1 MFHCQELKRQ
11 GEISLRRAVFDPKR
25 LLLIHV
31 GVMTAASLLLTVT
44 NYVLQLQIDATRGLS
59 GIATRSL
66 LSTTATV
73 LQLLYLVLTP
83 FWQAGYIT
91 VSLAIARGEQADTDS
106 LFSGLR
112 RFGPIARLYLL
123 QGLILG
129 VLFMVSNYIS
139 NFLYMLTPWGRDMMG
154 QLTKILE
161 QTDGAPSEEA
171 LAFLSGHG
179 VPMLILSG
187 VILLVIAIPTF
198 YRMRLSLYRIMDG
211 ERRALRAILE
221 SVALT
226 KGRWFCLVKLDL
238 SFWWF
243 YAAEV
248 AIGLLAYA
256 DVLLKIAGYPLPWNE
271 ALGFFLPY
279 IAYLLLQFGFQLWQK
294 NRVAVTYAH
303 AYEILSAPSE
313 PQLPAADNS
322 KKPWDDSYA
331 R

>member
-11 GEISLRRAVFDPKR
+11 GENSLRRAAFDPKR
-25 LLLIHV
+25 LLFIHV
-31 GVMTAASLLLTVT
+31 GVMMAASLLLTVAD
-44 NYVLQLQIDATRGLS
+44 YILQLQIGTTGGLS
-59 GIATRSL
+59 GIATRSM

-83 FWQAGYIT
+83 FWQAGYLT
-91 VSLAIARGEQADTDS
+91 VSLAAARGEQADTAC

-123 QGLILG
+123 QGLILS
-129 VLFMVSNYIS
+129 VLFMASNYIS

-154 QLTKILE
+154 QLTQILE

-171 LAFLSGHG
+171 LASLAGHG
-179 VPMLILSG
+179 APMLILTG

-226 KGRWFCLVKLDL
+226 KGRWFSLVKLDL

-243 YAAEV
+243 YAGQV
-248 AIGLLAYA
+248 IIGLLGYA
-256 DVLLKIAGYPLPWNE
+256 DILLELAGHPLPWSE
-271 ALGFFLPY
+271 ALRFFVPY
-279 IAYLLLQFGFQLWQK
+279 AAYLVLLFGFQLWQK

-303 AYEILSAPSE
+303 AYEILRQPREAKPE
-313 PQLPAADNS
+313 PKNLP
-322 KKPWDDSYA
+322 WEDSFS
-331 R
+331 

>member
-1 MFHCQELKRQ
+1 MFRCQELKQQ
-11 GEISLRRAVFDPKR
+11 GENSLHRAAFDAKR
-25 LLLIHV
+25 LLCIHV
-31 GVMTAASLLLTVT
+31 GVMTAASLLLTVID
-44 NYVLQLQIDATRGLS
+44 YILQLQIDTTGGLS

-66 LSTTATV
+66 LSTTSTV
-73 LQLLYLVLTP
+73 LQLMYLVLTP
-83 FWQAGYIT
+83 FWQAGYLT
-91 VSLAIARGEQADTDS
+91 VSLAIARGEQADTHS

-112 RFGPIARLYLL
+112 RFGPILRLYLL
-123 QGLILG
+123 QGLLLG
-129 VLFMVSNYIS
+129 ALFMGSSYIS

-154 QLTKILE
+154 QLTELMA
-161 QTDGAPSEEA
+161 QSGDTLSEEA
-171 LAFLSGHG
+171 LASLAGHG
-179 VPMLILSG
+179 APMLILGG
-187 VILLVIAIPTF
+187 VVFLLLAIPTF

-211 ERRALRAILE
+211 QPKALRAILE
-221 SVALT
+221 SVQLT

-256 DVLLKIAGYPLPWNE
+256 DVLLKIAGYDLPWSE

-303 AYEILSAPSE
+303 AYGILSTPAQSQPE
-313 PQLPAADNS
+313 PKNLPWDNS
-322 KKPWDDSYA
+322 FQ
-331 R
+331 